1 LQIPD
6 PEDPAHTLEV
16 FAGNLSKIQSTQVFA
31 NPNNFPITIVDPSFV
46 VYPNA
51 KVYFQKGVIDA
62 YRKVLTTEKARFIMG
77 VKDDPTT
84 EQDRVMGLATRFRI
98 DGVDLRGVKKRK
110 RAYMMKNGWQISTMP
125 TMDPLNLGFG
135 DACIV

>member
-1 LQIPD
+1 M
-6 PEDPAHTLEV
+6 EV
-16 FAGNLSKIQSTQVFA
+16 FAGNLSKIQPTKIFA

-62 YRKVLTTEKARFIMG
+62 YRNVLTPEKASFIMG
-77 VKDDPTT
+77 VKDDPAT
-84 EQDRVMGLATRFRI
+84 EQDRLMGVATRFRI
-98 DGVDLRGVKKRK
+98 DGVDLNGFIKRK
-110 RAYMMKNGWQISTMP
+110 RGYILKSGWLISSVP
-125 TMDPLNLGFG
+125 TMDPLNLGYG

>member
-1 LQIPD
+1 M
-6 PEDPAHTLEV
+6 
-16 FAGNLSKIQSTQVFA
+16 FAGNLSKIQPTQIFA
-31 NPNNFPITIVDPSFV
+31 NPNDFPITIVDPSFV

-62 YRKVLTTEKARFIMG
+62 YRKVLTTEKASFIMG

-84 EQDRVMGLATRFRI
+84 EQDRLMGVATRFRI